1 MQNATKQLNEKWPG
15 PIRNHQSARETKS
28 CMKQRRER
36 REEQGKDRNK
46 NLDKEKN
53 VVGKKKRESGKG

>member
-1 MQNATKQLNEKWPG
+1 
-15 PIRNHQSARETKS
+15 
-28 CMKQRRER
+28 MKQRRER